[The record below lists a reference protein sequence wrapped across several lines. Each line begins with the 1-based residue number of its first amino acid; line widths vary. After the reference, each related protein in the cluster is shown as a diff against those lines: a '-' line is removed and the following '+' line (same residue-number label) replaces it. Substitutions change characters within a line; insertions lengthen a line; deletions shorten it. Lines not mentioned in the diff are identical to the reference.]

1 MKNLISK
8 VFLGALAI
16 LSLPLCGQDDIADAR
31 NNFNVGQTVTVT
43 GIVTNGAELGSIRYI
58 QDETGGIAIYPGSN
72 WNGLPFT
79 PQPGDE
85 IEVTGELTE
94 FASLLEVGPD
104 IDSMT
109 LVSSGNELPQ
119 PLVITPGEFEETY
132 EGMLV
137 EVVDAVFSDGGATFS
152 SSTYNFTAS
161 GELGVIYVRNGSP
174 IIGELIPLGQ
184 IQLVGIL
191 SQFSF
196 NDPDEGYQLLPRT
209 IDDFTSENA
218 VNFGSEIEQTNL
230 TTSSFTLSW
239 TTDVA
244 STTEVEY
251 GLNTDFGEILS
262 IDEAVADH
270 SVDLSGLE
278 SGTPYFCRVFS
289 VIGEDTASATGTFST
304 VSQSSGEI
312 EVYFNRSVDNSVS
325 TGVDAMSLFSAMD
338 DTIISHID
346 RAMTS
351 IDVAAYNINSG
362 TIVQALNNALDRGVT
377 IRYIAEGQNANLA
390 LGNLDDAIPVLER
403 ENSTSSGMHN
413 KFIVIDPEKVDSA
426 LVLTGSTNFTTNNLF
441 DDPNNLV
448 IIQDQALARAYQIE
462 FNEMWGGDGPFPD
475 EENSRFG
482 ELKINNTPEKFII
495 GGKNV
500 ELYFSPSDNTTAAI
514 EDAIQT
520 ADYDLEFALLLITN
534 NILAD
539 AIIGEANLFLQPR
552 GVIETTGGT
561 GSDFDYL
568 VGEGINVV
576 GHEGLGQLHHKYCIV
591 DHSQPD
597 SDPIVVT
604 GSHNWSASAES
615 VNDENT
621 LIIHDA
627 TIANLFHQE
636 FVARYTEV
644 TLSSEDIAYDP
655 TLKLFP
661 NPANDRITLEF
672 NGLGDQAVISIFTIE
687 GKLVEQVA
695 LRSYNGQNRLD
706 VDVNAL
712 PVGLYLLEYRE
723 AESRGVERL
732 SIAR

>member
-1 MKNLISK
+1 MKYNSSVL
-8 VFLGALAI
+8 FFALLAFGTTAM
-16 LSLPLCGQDDIADAR
+16 GQDDIADAR
-31 NNFNVGQTVTVT
+31 ANYNIGQTVTVT
-43 GIVTNGAELGSIRYI
+43 GIVTNGDELGSIRYI
-58 QDETGGIAIYPGSN
+58 QDESGGIAIYPGSN
-72 WNGLPFT
+72 WNGLPFV

-85 IEVTGELTE
+85 ITVTGELTE

-119 PLVITPGEFEETY
+119 PLVLTPNQFSEVY

-137 EVVDAVFSDGGATFS
+137 NIVDAVFADGGATFS

-161 GELGVIYVRNGSP
+161 EETGVIYVRSGSP
-174 IIGELIPLGQ
+174 LIGELIPLGQ
-184 IQLVGIL
+184 IQMNGIL

-196 NDPDEGYQLLPRT
+196 NDPDVGYQLLPRT
-209 IDDFTSENA
+209 LEDFISENA
-218 VNFGSEIEQTNL
+218 VNFGSEVEQTNL
-230 TTSSFTLSW
+230 STSGFTLSW

-244 STTEVEY
+244 SSTGVEY
-251 GLNTDFGEILS
+251 GLTPEFGDIIFLEES
-262 IDEAVADH
+262 VVDH
-270 SVDLSGLE
+270 SVDLEGLE

-289 VIGEDTASATGTFST
+289 VAGDDTASATGTFST
-304 VSQSSGEI
+304 VSESSGEI

-325 TGVDAMSLFSAMD
+325 TGVDAISLFSAMD

-351 IDVAAYNINSG
+351 INVAAYNINSG

-390 LGNLDDAIPVLER
+390 LGNLDDSIPVLER
-403 ENSTSSGMHN
+403 ENATGSGMHN
-413 KFIVIDPEKVDSA
+413 KFIIIDPENVDSA

-441 DDPNNLV
+441 TDPNNLI
-448 IIQDQALARAYQIE
+448 IIQDQALARAFKIE
-462 FNEMWGGDGPFPD
+462 FDEMWGSSAPFPD

-482 ELKINNTPEKFII
+482 ELKTNNTPEKFII
-495 GGKNV
+495 GGRNV

-514 EDAIQT
+514 EEAIQT
-520 ADYDLEFALLLITN
+520 SDYDLEFALLLITN
-534 NILAD
+534 NLLAD

-568 VGEGINVV
+568 QSEGINVV
-576 GHEGLGQLHHKYCIV
+576 AHEGFGQLHHKYAII
-591 DHSQPD
+591 DHSQPE
-597 SDPIVVT
+597 SDPIVIT
-604 GSHNWSASAES
+604 GSHNWTASAES

-636 FVARYTEV
+636 FMARYTEV
-644 TLSSEDIAYDP
+644 TLSSEDLAFDP
-655 TLKLFP
+655 SLRLYP
-661 NPANDRITLEF
+661 NPASDRVSVEF
-672 NGLGDQAVISIFTIE
+672 SGLGNEAVISIFTVD
-687 GKLVEQVA
+687 GRLVEKLN
-695 LRSYNGQNRLD
+695 LRSYSGKNRLD
-706 VDVNAL
+706 IEVGAL
-712 PVGLYLLEYRE
+712 PAGLYLLEYRE
-723 AESRGVERL
+723 GDSRGVERL